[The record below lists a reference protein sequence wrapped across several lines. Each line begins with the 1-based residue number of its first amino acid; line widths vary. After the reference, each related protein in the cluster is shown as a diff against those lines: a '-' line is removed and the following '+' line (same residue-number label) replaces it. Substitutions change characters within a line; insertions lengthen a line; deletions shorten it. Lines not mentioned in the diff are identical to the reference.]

1 MFAVGAVYLSES
13 VALNLADEGFHVL
26 IFPQVFIPTTAPGLV
41 LPRAALPPSR
51 LCFRFA
57 STSSHK
63 TNHLYEVVERVN
75 IMSDFDNFIRHSD
88 FRKVLQLADLLRYH
102 KAKVESLRSESSQIH
117 GVDSRE
123 SYYAYDNAAE
133 LLRSSLPT
141 SKFGSSAM
149 QRGEC
154 MMTDSLIDETIESL
168 VSELRFYLDIKK
180 QRRARAGSQVFDPV
194 NALQFLDT
202 KLPWV
207 SGVAVDEKN
216 NPVPDK
222 FSKVQ
227 TDIMTD
233 WMIAHKV
240 RSAGS
245 AFSLPL
251 QHSLTISFARVCRNT
266 HFQLRMR
273 FTR

>member
-1 MFAVGAVYLSES
+1 MSLFSPKFLFRRPHRGSC
-13 VALNLADEGFHVL
+13 
-26 IFPQVFIPTTAPGLV
+26 FPARPF
-41 LPRAALPPSR
+41 LPLDSA
-51 LCFRFA
+51 FA
-57 STSSHK
+57 SLPH
-63 TNHLYEVVERVN
+63 HLTKRIISLVVERMN

-194 NALQFLDT
+194 DAVQLLDT

-240 RSAGS
+240 RSASS

-273 FTR
+273 YCCQLDTSSR